1 MAYSEPCY
9 RNRPSFSEQKAL
21 LRRLKVWEM
30 CHELWR
36 DLKGVGMISR
46 EKAMPCGRIR
56 CTDRNAGSTKG
67 LSLALTVISRLI
79 GPSDVGKWRTMIKLE
94 IIAVAHIKRAD
105 LGSRAQYKH
114 IWFFISGEDVYTGS
128 WRP

>member
-1 MAYSEPCY
+1 MDNGLFGA
-9 RNRPSFSEQKAL
+9 SFSEQKAL

-36 DLKGVGMISR
+36 DLKGVGMTSR

-56 CTDRNAGSTKG
+56 WTDRNAGSTKG

-79 GPSDVGKWRTMIKLE
+79 GPSDVGKRRTMIMLE
-94 IIAVAHIKRAD
+94 FIAVAHIKRAD

-114 IWFFISGEDVYTGS
+114 IWLFISGEDVYTGS